1 MKRCEMDNTTRN
13 VIPHPASKGEGVL
26 DDGGYCLI
34 PPGTYDLGYIRH
46 ATFRLGKVVKLA
58 VWFRV
63 LTMGPA
69 FEATVPRFYN
79 VKRVHKGGNC
89 TFARHSNFVFE
100 FLTLFPQ
107 PVTHYDRFPIRSSF
121 RNVILSGEVRTVT
134 HNREQ
139 RHYNEHLQYSVV
151 DRLTGVKR

>member
-1 MKRCEMDNTTRN
+1 VNDTTTSN
-13 VIPHPASKGEGVL
+13 VVAHPASKGEGLL

-34 PPGTYDLGYIRH
+34 EPGTYDLAYIRH
-46 ATFRLGKVVKLA
+46 EVFRLGKVVKLA

-63 LTMGPA
+63 VTMGPA

-107 PVTHYDRFPIRSSF
+107 RLTRFDRFPIKTSF
-121 RNVILSGEVRTVT
+121 RPVIVVGAVRTVT
-134 HNREQ
+134 QNREQ
-139 RHYNEHLQYSVV
+139 RKYNEQLQYSVI
-151 DRLTGVKR
+151 DRLTGIKR